1 MHLEGAVGDLH
12 DLGAAHGAHRRDH
25 LTAVLDARAFD
36 RDLAQGALAP
46 RLDRVDRDNRPA
58 GARHRGGHL
67 AEHAAGPVRQRD
79 PQGEGE
85 LCGRSGQDVDDTGV
99 QRAPFAAVHRTDAR
113 CAFADEREPSARATR
128 VAAVSSDTPPELFL
142 IDGNSLVYR
151 AFFALPE
158 SISTSKGQP
167 TNAIFGFASM
177 LVKIISE
184 YGARPTLVVWDAGM
198 SGREEV
204 YEEYKAGRRE
214 RPDLLSE
221 QWPHMQP
228 LVEAFGYRNMKVP
241 GYEADD
247 VIATLARRARDE
259 GLEVMVVT
267 GDRDLFQLVEPGVRV
282 MATGR
287 GITDTKI
294 YDQEAV
300 LDRYGIPPEL
310 IPDFVGLKGDTSDN
324 IPGVPGIGEK
334 TASQLLVE
342 WGSLEGVLDNIES
355 ISGAKRKQN
364 LTEHAEDARV
374 SKRLATANRDIE
386 LDIDLHDLVAG
397 DPDRS
402 RLRETFRE
410 FELRAPLERLEE
422 ALGSD
427 GAAPAERVDEL
438 IRVRAREVPVTG
450 LSRLEGELVAVAAL
464 RPGEAAETVVVAA
477 ESADPDEA
485 AEETEVVVTSGPAQ
499 ASLEL
504 DTPVR
509 GPLTVAAYAGGDE
522 LLVAEAETLAAFAMA
537 RADRPVV
544 AHDWKTIATA
554 DDPCD
559 APPLAHDTMVA
570 AYLIDPARRGYP
582 LAELAAEAG
591 LGAEIDGADG
601 VAERAVLTRVIAE
614 RQCARLDEDGLTRL
628 FHEIELPLVDVLVE
642 MERAGVKL
650 DVRGLAEISE
660 RFGARAAELERRV
673 WDLAG
678 EQFTIGSPQQLAP
691 ILFDKLGL
699 SRKRRGKTGFS
710 TDARVL
716 QAIRHE
722 HEIVPAIEEWREV
735 TKLKST
741 YLDAFPELI
750 GRDGRLHTTFNQT
763 ATTTGR
769 LSSTDP
775 NLQNIPIR
783 TEQGREIRACFV
795 AEPGCRLISADYSQV
810 ELRLLAHIAD
820 EPVLK
825 DIFRRGE
832 DVHTATAQ
840 AILGGQTDPGTRSKA
855 KMVNYGIVYGLSA
868 FGLADRL
875 QIPKEE
881 AQEFIDAYLERFPK
895 VKEFIERT
903 IERAGEEGHVT
914 TLFGRIRRVPEL
926 RSRQFQTRSLGER
939 LAVNMVIQGTA
950 ADIIK
955 VAMVRCRDEL
965 RAAGLSTRL
974 VLQIHDELL
983 FEGPEDEVERAS
995 EIVCREMAGGFE
1007 MDPPLEVDVGAG
1019 ENWLEAK

>member
-1 MHLEGAVGDLH
+1 V
-12 DLGAAHGAHRRDH
+12 
-25 LTAVLDARAFD
+25 
-36 RDLAQGALAP
+36 
-46 RLDRVDRDNRPA
+46 
-58 GARHRGGHL
+58 
-67 AEHAAGPVRQRD
+67 
-79 PQGEGE
+79 
-85 LCGRSGQDVDDTGV
+85 
-99 QRAPFAAVHRTDAR
+99 
-113 CAFADEREPSARATR
+113 
-128 VAAVSSDTPPELFL
+128 PPESPKQVFL

-158 SISTSKGQP
+158 SIATSKGQP

-177 LVKIISE
+177 LVKIISD
-184 YGARPTLVVWDAGM
+184 YGVKPTLVVWDAGM

-204 YEEYKAGRRE
+204 YDEYKAGRRE
-214 RPDLLSE
+214 RPDLLGE
-221 QWPHMQP
+221 QWPHLHP
-228 LVEAFGYRNMKVP
+228 LVESFGYQNVKVP

-247 VIATLARRARDE
+247 VIATLSREARE
-259 GLEVMVVT
+259 QGIEVTIVT
-267 GDRDLFQLVEPGVRV
+267 GDRDLFQLVEDGVRV

-294 YDQEAV
+294 YDRDAV

-310 IPDFVGLKGDTSDN
+310 VPDFVGLKGDTSDN
-324 IPGVPGIGEK
+324 IPGVPGIGDK
-334 TASQLLVE
+334 TASQLLQQ
-342 WGSLEGVLDNIES
+342 WGDLEGVLSNIDG

-364 LTEHAEDARV
+364 LTENAEAARI
-374 SKRLATANRDIE
+374 SKKLATAQRDIE
-386 LDIDLHDLVAG
+386 VGIDLNGLAARE
-397 DPDRS
+397 PDRS
-402 RLRETFRE
+402 ALRTTFRE

-422 ALGSD
+422 ALGED
-427 GAAPAERVDEL
+427 DAAPAERVEEL
-438 IRVRAREVPVTG
+438 IEVAAREVPLTE
-450 LSRLEGELVAVAAL
+450 LAALDGELVAIAAL
-464 RPGEAAETVVVAA
+464 RPGEA
-477 ESADPDEA
+477 PDEA
-485 AEETEVVVTSGPAQ
+485 AAAAASAEDPDETTTLAPDDSIEIAESPPALTGHGQGSFDFDGAAVT
-499 ASLEL
+499 
-504 DTPVR
+504 
-509 GPLTVAAYAGGDE
+509 GPLTVAAWAGDE
-522 LLVAEAETLAAFAMA
+522 VLVSEAETLAAFVMA
-537 RADRPVV
+537 RGDRPVV
-544 AHDWKTIATA
+544 AHDWKTIAMA
-554 DDPCD
+554 DDPCA
-559 APPLAHDTMVA
+559 APPLSHDTMVA

-582 LAELAAEAG
+582 LDELAAEAG
-591 LGAEIDGADG
+591 LGAQIEGGDG
-601 VAERAVLTRVIAE
+601 VAERAVLTRVLAE
-614 RQCARLDEDGLTRL
+614 RQRARLDEDGLTSL

-642 MERAGVKL
+642 MERAGIKL
-650 DVRGLAEISE
+650 DVKRLAEISRRFDE
-660 RFGARAAELERRV
+660 RAVELERRV
-673 WDLAG
+673 WGLAG
-678 EQFTIGSPQQLAP
+678 EEFTIGSPQQLAP
-691 ILFDKLGL
+691 ILFDKLKL

-741 YLDAFPELI
+741 YLDAFPELVDP
-750 GRDGRLHTTFNQT
+750 DGRLHTTFNQT

-795 AEPGCRLISADYSQV
+795 AEPGNLLISADYSQV

-825 DIFRRGE
+825 EIFRRGE
-832 DVHTATAQ
+832 DVHTATAE
-840 AILGGQTDPGTRSKA
+840 AILGGRTDPGTRSKA

-875 QIPKEE
+875 QIEREE
-881 AQEFIDAYLERFPK
+881 AQQFIDAYLERFPK
-895 VKEFIERT
+895 VKEFIDRT
-903 IERAGEEGHVT
+903 IASATTEGYVS

-965 RAAGLSTRL
+965 RGAGLETRL

-983 FEGPEDEVERAS
+983 FEGLEAEVEQAS
-995 EIVCREMAGGFE
+995 EIVRREMAGAFQ

-1019 ENWLEAK
+1019 QNWLEAK